1 MIAGALTLLLTLLVL
16 VISKCSCLIARNYT
30 VFKIYMQIR
39 QRLFYNSIIR
49 YFYTG
54 AIKLQF
60 KSADIFLAGFTLTI
74 SCILQWAMASF
85 ILVSLYGSYIMFF
98 AYMRKNREKLDR
110 PSTRAKY
117 GVLYEG
123 LEPISIFGATR
134 YIEFYSFTFFLRRA
148 AFVGLTFAVL
158 KFPGLQVMTFM

>member
-1 MIAGALTLLLTLLVL
+1 MLVLFEFIPTSSIISWVREKVGYNQEAQGENTAQGIKDDSLEGDTLMIAGALTLLLTLLVL
-16 VISKCSCLIARNYT
+16 VISKCTCLIARNYT

-74 SCILQWAMASF
+74 SC
-85 ILVSLYGSYIMFF
+85 VS
-98 AYMRKNREKLDR
+98 
-110 PSTRAKY
+110 
-117 GVLYEG
+117 
-123 LEPISIFGATR
+123 
-134 YIEFYSFTFFLRRA
+134 
-148 AFVGLTFAVL
+148 
-158 KFPGLQVMTFM
+158 

>member
-1 MIAGALTLLLTLLVL
+1 MIAGALTLLLALIVL
-16 VISKCSCLIARNYT
+16 VISKCTCLIARSYT

-60 KSADIFLAGFTLTI
+60 KSVDIFLTGFTLTI
-74 SCILQWAMASF
+74 SCISQWVMASVIF
-85 ILVSLYGSYIMFF
+85 VALYGLYCMFF
-98 AYMRKNREKLDR
+98 IYMRKNRDILDK

-117 GVLYEG
+117 GVLYDG
-123 LEPISIFGATR
+123 LEPTSKFGATR

-148 AFVGLTFAVL
+148 AFVCLTFVL
-158 KFPGLQVMTFM
+158 LRFPGL

>member
-16 VISKCSCLIARNYT
+16 MISKCSCLIARNYT
-30 VFKIYMQIR
+30 VFKVYMKIR

-74 SCILQWAMASF
+74 SYISQWAMASF
-85 ILVSLYGSYIMFF
+85 ILVSLYC
-98 AYMRKNREKLDR
+98 
-110 PSTRAKY
+110 
-117 GVLYEG
+117 
-123 LEPISIFGATR
+123 
-134 YIEFYSFTFFLRRA
+134 
-148 AFVGLTFAVL
+148 
-158 KFPGLQVMTFM
+158 

>member
-16 VISKCSCLIARNYT
+16 VISKCTCLIARNYT

-60 KSADIFLAGFTLTI
+60 KSVDIFLTGFTLTI
-74 SCILQWAMASF
+74 SCISQWVMASVIF
-85 ILVSLYGSYIMFF
+85 VALYGLYCMFF
-98 AYMRKNREKLDR
+98 IYMRKNRDILDK

-117 GVLYEG
+117 GVLYDG
-123 LEPISIFGATR
+123 LEPTSKFGATR

-148 AFVGLTFAVL
+148 AFVCLTFVL
-158 KFPGLQVMTFM
+158 LRFPGL